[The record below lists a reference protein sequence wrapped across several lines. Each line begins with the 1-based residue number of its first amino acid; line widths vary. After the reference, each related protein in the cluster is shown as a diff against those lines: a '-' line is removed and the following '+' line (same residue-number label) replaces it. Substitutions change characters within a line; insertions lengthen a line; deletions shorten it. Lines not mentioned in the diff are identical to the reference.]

1 MLGAIRND
9 LEEEPMNARATIAAV
24 VLDAADPPALAE
36 FYRKVTGWELDAA
49 DEDFVSLRDE
59 GAVRLAV
66 QRVVGHHAPA
76 WPDERARVHLDLA
89 VDDPAGAV
97 AEMLALGATRPEFQP
112 GGDDW
117 VVLADPEGHVFC
129 VAAAG

>member
-1 MLGAIRND
+1 
-9 LEEEPMNARATIAAV
+9 MNTRATIAAV

-36 FYRKVTGWELDAA
+36 FYRKVTGWEFDAA
-49 DEDFVSLRDE
+49 DEDFVSLRHE
-59 GAVRLAV
+59 GAVRLTL
-66 QRVVGHHAPA
+66 QRVVGHRAPA
-76 WPDERARVHLDLA
+76 WPDVSAHAHLDLA